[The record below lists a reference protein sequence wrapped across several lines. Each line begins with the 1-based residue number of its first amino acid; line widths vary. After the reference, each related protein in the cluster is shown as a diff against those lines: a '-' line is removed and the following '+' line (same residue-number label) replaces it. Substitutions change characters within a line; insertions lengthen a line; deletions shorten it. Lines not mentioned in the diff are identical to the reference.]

1 MTLISEEAGL
11 LCRFFE
17 GLPSR
22 SNARDKGIAPLTCEY
37 GLAGRIL
44 GIDGDKRLGNL
55 LH

>member
-22 SNARDKGIAPLTCEY
+22 RNARDKGIAPLTCEH
-37 GLAGRIL
+37 GLAGRVL
-44 GIDGDKRLGNL
+44 VIDRDERLGNL